1 MTGTSRRRTL
11 IGGAFVIVVLAV
23 VIGFLLTRGISQTA
37 TATPG
42 RVPTSTSPPLIT
54 FTAGDATQL
63 ATHLT
68 SGDPATVESSMM
80 LPPGQVL
87 PASTVRSLA
96 ALAPLSVDVGSFKPI
111 DGAVA
116 TIVATTGH
124 GGRWRLTISRQAG
137 QAGQWKLLD
146 TEAVTP

>member
-1 MTGTSRRRTL
+1 
-11 IGGAFVIVVLAV
+11 
-23 VIGFLLTRGISQTA
+23 
-37 TATPG
+37 
-42 RVPTSTSPPLIT
+42 
-54 FTAGDATQL
+54 
-63 ATHLT
+63 
-68 SGDPATVESSMM
+68 VESSMV

-87 PASTVRSLA
+87 PASTVRGLA
-96 ALAPLSVDVGSFKPI
+96 ALAPLSVDVGPI

-116 TIVATTGH
+116 TVVAMTGH